1 MWPVIR
7 QDAPAGEMTAGRAKT
22 CRAAGACGD
31 GDRACGDGDR
41 ACGDG
46 DRACG
51 SFDH

>member
-1 MWPVIR
+1 MRPVIR

-22 CRAAGACGD
+22 CRTAGAY
-31 GDRACGDGDR
+31 
-41 ACGDG
+41 GDG